1 MKINVILNE
10 EESEITPIRFA
21 DATITFWL
29 SDTITEEERE
39 RRKSQLRETAQH
51 INIFLDAL
59 NYNESLIK
67 ERVIRW
73 EH

>member
-1 MKINVILNE
+1 MKINAVLNE
-10 EESEITPIRFA
+10 EELEVTPIRFA
-21 DATITFWL
+21 DATIASWM
-29 SDTITEEERE
+29 SDTTTEEERE

-67 ERVIRW
+67 ERVKRW
-73 EH
+73 VY